1 MNKLCLL
8 LGSAILALTVTGCDN
23 QVNENSIVE
32 EIGNPT
38 AEEVLAENPDADIF
52 MFNNVIYTNAEK
64 IDWVNEQELTLG
76 NEVAEITKQTTD
88 SEKFENGTATKL
100 PVGTKIYEPAAQT
113 GDVYGVVIDGEEIYY
128 FGLREG

>member
-1 MNKLCLL
+1 MNKFCLL
-8 LGSAILALTVTGCDN
+8 LGSVIFAFIVSGCNN

-38 AEEVLAENPDADIF
+38 AEDILAENPDADIF
-52 MFNNVIYTNAEK
+52 MVNDVIYKNAEK
-64 IDWVNEQELTLG
+64 IEWINEQELTLD

-100 PVGTKIYEPAAQT
+100 PVGTKIYELVAQT

-128 FGLREG
+128 LGLREG